1 MPPGLVAAAPIG
13 RRLSTAAATPL
24 SSLTDALLATRLASH
39 LLTTPHLPAAL
50 LPAAPLPLPV
60 HLHILRHPALPPASK
75 LSFFLAATPPASPLL
90 ASTFPV
96 LLRALAAGSPPL
108 LDELLPFALSSASPS
123 TLLPALLSC
132 LLSASRLDAALS
144 LLDASPPDLL
154 PRLAAAALPSLIA
167 SPNLIAAVP
176 AIRKLLPI
184 ASHPPPVRATNR
196 LLLALS
202 KENLCDDFRYVFE
215 EMSRRGLPSNVRLY
229 NICIHAFGKWRQ
241 LGMSLRLFAAMK
253 AATPPVAPDI
263 CTYNSVIR
271 ALVVGGRVPD
281 ALVIFYEM
289 KSSGIEPDVFTYR
302 AVMNG
307 CCKSFRMDDALR
319 VFQEMWGSSGV
330 KSDVVVYNSLL
341 DGMFKAKKL
350 DEACGFFETMVAD
363 GIQCSASTH
372 NIVIDGLFKN
382 GRAEAACRLF
392 YELRRKGQ
400 LLDGIAY
407 SIMVR
412 EFCKEGMGDQVAEAV
427 ELVKEMEQQ
436 GFSVDLV
443 TITSLLI
450 GFNKSKRWDLEEQIV
465 KFIRDGTVLP
475 DAIRWKSNMMVALRG
490 PHGREKDGTP
500 LFSFDGNMDDVMS
513 LVNHVGHTGTDEE
526 TPNSDPKDDWSL
538 SPHLDHLAKHA
549 DSLNSSAVFTMH
561 RGQRVQGMGAKT
573 FDADMVNTYL
583 SIFLAKG
590 KLSVA
595 CKLFEIFTNL
605 GNKGT
610 SYTYNSLMTSFVKKG
625 YLKQVWAILHERD
638 GQLCPNDVATYNL
651 IIQGLGQMGKA
662 EVASTIIDRLSK
674 KGLYMDIVMYNT
686 LINQLG
692 KVGKVEEAG
701 CLFEQIIR
709 SGMKPDV
716 VTFNTLININVK
728 AGRLKEADKYLR
740 RMITE
745 GIAPNYATETI
756 LIFLDKEIEKRRQQ
770 HK

>member
-1 MPPGLVAAAPIG
+1 
-13 RRLSTAAATPL
+13 
-24 SSLTDALLATRLASH
+24 
-39 LLTTPHLPAAL
+39 
-50 LPAAPLPLPV
+50 
-60 HLHILRHPALPPASK
+60 
-75 LSFFLAATPPASPLL
+75 
-90 ASTFPV
+90 
-96 LLRALAAGSPPL
+96 
-108 LDELLPFALSSASPS
+108 
-123 TLLPALLSC
+123 
-132 LLSASRLDAALS
+132 
-144 LLDASPPDLL
+144 
-154 PRLAAAALPSLIA
+154 
-167 SPNLIAAVP
+167 
-176 AIRKLLPI
+176 
-184 ASHPPPVRATNR
+184 
-196 LLLALS
+196 
-202 KENLCDDFRYVFE
+202 
-215 EMSRRGLPSNVRLY
+215 
-229 NICIHAFGKWRQ
+229 
-241 LGMSLRLFAAMK
+241 MSLRLFAAMK

-271 ALVVGGRVPD
+271 ALVVGGRVTD
-281 ALVIFYEM
+281 ALVIFDEM

-319 VFQEMWGSSGV
+319 VFQEMRGSSGV

-341 DGMFKAKKL
+341 DGLFKAKKL

-372 NIVIDGLFKN
+372 NIVIDGLFRN

-427 ELVKEMEQQ
+427 ELVKEMEQR

-625 YLKQVWAILHERD
+625 YLKQVWAILHERG

-716 VTFNTLININVK
+716 VTFNTLININAK

>member
-39 LLTTPHLPAAL
+39 LLTTPHLPATL

-202 KENLCDDFRYVFE
+202 KENLCDDFCYVFE
-215 EMSRRGLPSNVRLY
+215 EMSRKGLPSNVRLY

-253 AATPPVAPDI
+253 AATPPIAPDI

-281 ALVIFYEM
+281 ALVIFDEM

-319 VFQEMWGSSGV
+319 VFQEMRGSSGV

-465 KFIRDGTVLP
+465 KFIRDGAVLP

-513 LVNHVGHTGTDEE
+513 LINHVGHTGTDEE

-625 YLKQVWAILHERD
+625 YLKQVWAILHEKG

-716 VTFNTLININVK
+716 VTFNTLININAK

>member
-1 MPPGLVAAAPIG
+1 MAAPI
-13 RRLSTAAATPL
+13 RRGLSTAAATPL

-90 ASTFPV
+90 ASTFPA
-96 LLRALAAGSPPL
+96 LLRALSAGSPPL
-108 LDELLPFALSSASPS
+108 LDALLPFALSSPSPAN
-123 TLLPALLSC
+123 LLPALLAS
-132 LLSASRLDAALS
+132 LLSASRLDAALA
-144 LLDASPPDLL
+144 LLDAAPHDLL

-167 SPNLIAAVP
+167 SPDLVAAVP
-176 AIRKLLPI
+176 AILRLLPI
-184 ASHPPPVRATNR
+184 ASNPPPVRATNR

-202 KENLCDDFRYVFE
+202 KENLSDDFRLVFD
-215 EMSRRGLPSNVRLY
+215 EMARRGLPSNVRFY
-229 NICIHAFGKWRQ
+229 NICIYAFGKWRQ
-241 LGMSLRLFAAMK
+241 LDMSLRLFVAMK

-263 CTYNSVIR
+263 CTYNSIIR
-271 ALVVGGRVPD
+271 ALVIGGRVTD
-281 ALVIFYEM
+281 ALVAFDEM

-302 AVMNG
+302 AVVNG

-319 VFQEMWGSSGV
+319 VFQEMQGSSAV
-330 KSDVVVYNSLL
+330 SDVVVYNSLL
-341 DGMFKAKKL
+341 DGLFKVKKL

-372 NIVIDGLFKN
+372 NTVIDGLFKN

-400 LLDGIAY
+400 LLDGVAY

-412 EFCKEGMGDQVAEAV
+412 EFCKEGAGDQVAEAL
-427 ELVKEMEQQ
+427 ELVKEMEQR
-436 GFSVDLV
+436 GFVVDLV

-465 KFIRDGTVLP
+465 KFIRDGSVLP

-490 PHGREKDGTP
+490 PQDRGKDGTP
-500 LFSFDGNMDDVMS
+500 MFSFDGNMDDVMR
-513 LVNHVGHTGTDEE
+513 LVNPVGHTDIDEGPPNTD
-526 TPNSDPKDDWSL
+526 SKDDWSL
-538 SPHLDHLAKHA
+538 SPHLDHIAKHA
-549 DSLNSSAVFTMH
+549 DSLNGSVIFTTH

-573 FDADMVNTYL
+573 FDADMINTYL

-595 CKLFEIFTNL
+595 CKLFEIFSNL

-625 YLKQVWAILHERD
+625 YLKQVWAILHERG

-662 EVASTIIDRLSK
+662 EFASTIIDRLSK
-674 KGLYMDIVMYNT
+674 KGVYMDIVMYNT
-686 LINQLG
+686 LINQFG
-692 KVGKVEEAG
+692 KVGKVEEAS
-701 CLFEQIIR
+701 CLFEQIVR

-716 VTFNTLININVK
+716 VTFNTLININAK

-745 GIAPNYATETI
+745 GIAPNHATETI
-756 LIFLDKEIEKRRQQ
+756 MVFLHKEIEKKRTEGQMN
-770 HK
+770 

>member
-1 MPPGLVAAAPIG
+1 
-13 RRLSTAAATPL
+13 
-24 SSLTDALLATRLASH
+24 
-39 LLTTPHLPAAL
+39 
-50 LPAAPLPLPV
+50 
-60 HLHILRHPALPPASK
+60 
-75 LSFFLAATPPASPLL
+75 
-90 ASTFPV
+90 
-96 LLRALAAGSPPL
+96 
-108 LDELLPFALSSASPS
+108 
-123 TLLPALLSC
+123 
-132 LLSASRLDAALS
+132 
-144 LLDASPPDLL
+144 
-154 PRLAAAALPSLIA
+154 
-167 SPNLIAAVP
+167 
-176 AIRKLLPI
+176 
-184 ASHPPPVRATNR
+184 
-196 LLLALS
+196 
-202 KENLCDDFRYVFE
+202 VFE
-215 EMSRRGLPSNVRLY
+215 ELSRRGLPSNVRLY

-253 AATPPVAPDI
+253 AATPPVSPDI

-271 ALVVGGRVPD
+271 ALVVGARVPD
-281 ALVIFYEM
+281 ALVIFDEM

-319 VFQEMWGSSGV
+319 VFQEMRGSSGV

-341 DGMFKAKKL
+341 DGLFKAKKL

-372 NIVIDGLFKN
+372 NTVIDGLFKN

-450 GFNKSKRWDLEEQIV
+450 GFDKSKRWDLEEQIV
-465 KFIRDGTVLP
+465 KFIRDSSVLP
-475 DAIRWKSNMMVALRG
+475 DAIRWKSDMMVALRG
-490 PHGREKDGTP
+490 PHGRDKDGTP
-500 LFSFDGNMDDVMS
+500 LFSFDGNMDDMMS

-549 DSLNSSAVFTMH
+549 DSLNGSAVFTMH

-573 FDADMVNTYL
+573 FDADMINTYL

-625 YLKQVWAILHERD
+625 YLKQVWAILHERG

-674 KGLYMDIVMYNT
+674 KGVYMDIVMYNT

-716 VTFNTLININVK
+716 VTFNTLININAK

-756 LIFLDKEIEKRRQQ
+756 LIFLDKEIEKRRKQ

>member
-1 MPPGLVAAAPIG
+1 
-13 RRLSTAAATPL
+13 
-24 SSLTDALLATRLASH
+24 
-39 LLTTPHLPAAL
+39 
-50 LPAAPLPLPV
+50 
-60 HLHILRHPALPPASK
+60 
-75 LSFFLAATPPASPLL
+75 
-90 ASTFPV
+90 
-96 LLRALAAGSPPL
+96 
-108 LDELLPFALSSASPS
+108 
-123 TLLPALLSC
+123 
-132 LLSASRLDAALS
+132 
-144 LLDASPPDLL
+144 
-154 PRLAAAALPSLIA
+154 
-167 SPNLIAAVP
+167 
-176 AIRKLLPI
+176 
-184 ASHPPPVRATNR
+184 
-196 LLLALS
+196 
-202 KENLCDDFRYVFE
+202 
-215 EMSRRGLPSNVRLY
+215 
-229 NICIHAFGKWRQ
+229 
-241 LGMSLRLFAAMK
+241 
-253 AATPPVAPDI
+253 
-263 CTYNSVIR
+263 
-271 ALVVGGRVPD
+271 
-281 ALVIFYEM
+281 
-289 KSSGIEPDVFTYR
+289 
-302 AVMNG
+302 
-307 CCKSFRMDDALR
+307 
-319 VFQEMWGSSGV
+319 
-330 KSDVVVYNSLL
+330 
-341 DGMFKAKKL
+341 
-350 DEACGFFETMVAD
+350 
-363 GIQCSASTH
+363 
-372 NIVIDGLFKN
+372 
-382 GRAEAACRLF
+382 
-392 YELRRKGQ
+392 
-400 LLDGIAY
+400 
-407 SIMVR
+407 
-412 EFCKEGMGDQVAEAV
+412 
-427 ELVKEMEQQ
+427 
-436 GFSVDLV
+436 
-443 TITSLLI
+443 LLI

-549 DSLNSSAVFTMH
+549 DSLNSSAVFTMQ

-625 YLKQVWAILHERD
+625 YLKQVWAILHERG

-716 VTFNTLININVK
+716 VTFNTLININAK